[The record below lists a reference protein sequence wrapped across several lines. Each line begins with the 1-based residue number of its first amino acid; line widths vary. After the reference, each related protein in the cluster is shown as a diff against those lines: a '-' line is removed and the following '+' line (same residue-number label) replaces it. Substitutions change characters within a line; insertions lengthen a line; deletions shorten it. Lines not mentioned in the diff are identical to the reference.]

1 MSAEGQTG
9 QQVASTEP
17 GSWVASYHAGIGL
30 GSTGWLVASDGRGQ
44 HGVGLH
50 KSPPVNQASK
60 RQGGGHVRALPDTT
74 ALGQGMDGWVHLPD
88 EARPSPR
95 KAAQVGGSRP
105 FLSGRVLSL
114 LWIPGFGPQNLS
126 TINSDCLAFCR
137 APKLQARRARMKGHW
152 EILQFLLSFPQGQD
166 G

>member
-1 MSAEGQTG
+1 M
-9 QQVASTEP
+9 
-17 GSWVASYHAGIGL
+17 
-30 GSTGWLVASDGRGQ
+30 
-44 HGVGLH
+44 
-50 KSPPVNQASK
+50 
-60 RQGGGHVRALPDTT
+60 RALPDT
-74 ALGQGMDGWVHLPD
+74 AARGQGMDGWVHLPD

-126 TINSDCLAFCR
+126 TINSDCLAFCW
-137 APKLQARRARMKGHW
+137 APKLQVRRARTKGHW